1 MLATLLRAIEQG
13 LGPSLSSVGDIAFW
27 AGMLML
33 AYVVL
38 APLMRVVVQTR
49 AARSGIEREWIMSCK
64 HCRKISVVAGSECEH
79 CGRELD
85 IPWIVRIHIFFANEG
100 EASWLRN
107 TRWVYTFIGL
117 SVFVAIT
124 VTALSTT
131 GTWSPQSNIEKLF
144 VGLSLIAWAGLGWL
158 LGRVLGIGTGGPISR
173 VRDAIFSLALAT
185 VLIATTTLALAAR
198 PVPEIVVA
206 SVRVDGQVA
215 QLGTKAIALIGY
227 QLGFE
232 YLQVEHNFAGFRQI
246 TPLAIVGARRIEL
259 PLSKFES
266 KLVDMLW
273 KHANGLTERGIS
285 VRKRTEQFVTNESG
299 IYEIVLRGD
308 EVSIRRFKTP
318 PA

>member
-27 AGMLML
+27 AGILML

-49 AARSGIEREWIMSCK
+49 IARSGIEREWIMSCK

-79 CGRELD
+79 CGRELN
-85 IPWIVRIHIFFANEG
+85 IPWIVRLHIFFGNEG

-198 PVPEIVVA
+198 PIPETVVA
-206 SVRVDGQVA
+206 SVRIDGQVA

-232 YLQVEHNFAGFRQI
+232 YLQVEHNFAGFRRI
-246 TPLAIVGARRIEL
+246 TPLAIIGARRIEL
-259 PLSKFES
+259 PLNDFES
-266 KLVDMLW
+266 KLAKMLW
-273 KHANGLTERGIS
+273 KHANGLTARGIS

-308 EVSIRRFKTP
+308 EVSIRRYQTP

>member
-1 MLATLLRAIEQG
+1 MLATLLQAIEQG
-13 LGPSLSSVGDIAFW
+13 LGPSLSSAADIAFW
-27 AGMLML
+27 GGMLML

-49 AARSGIEREWIMSCK
+49 AARFGIEREWIMSCP

-85 IPWIVRIHIFFANEG
+85 IPWIVRLHIFFGNEG
-100 EASWLRN
+100 EASWLRT
-107 TRWVYTFIGL
+107 TRWVYTFVGL
-117 SVFVAIT
+117 SAFVVIT
-124 VTALSTT
+124 VTVLSST

-198 PVPEIVVA
+198 PVPETIVA
-206 SVRVDGQVA
+206 SVKVEGQVA

-227 QLGFE
+227 QIGFE
-232 YLQVEHNFAGFRQI
+232 YLQVEHSFAGFRRI

-259 PLSKFES
+259 PLSDFES
-266 KLVDMLW
+266 ALTDLLW
-273 KHANGLTERGIS
+273 KHATGLTARGIS
-285 VRKRTEQFVTNESG
+285 VRKRTEQFVTSESG

-308 EVSIRRFKTP
+308 EVSIRRYQTP
-318 PA
+318 PT

>member
-85 IPWIVRIHIFFANEG
+85 IPWIVRLHIFFANEG

>member
-27 AGMLML
+27 SGMLML

-38 APLMRVVVQTR
+38 APLMRVIVQTR
-49 AARSGIEREWIMSCK
+49 AARSGIEREWIMSCT

-85 IPWIVRIHIFFANEG
+85 IPWIVRLHIFFSNEG

-173 VRDAIFSLALAT
+173 VRDAIFSLALAS

-198 PVPEIVVA
+198 PIPEIVVA
-206 SVRVDGQVA
+206 SVKVDGQVA

-232 YLQVEHNFAGFRQI
+232 YLQVEHDFAGFRRI
-246 TPLAIVGARRIEL
+246 TPLAIIGARRIEL
-259 PLSKFES
+259 PLGDFES
-266 KLVDMLW
+266 KLVKMLW
-273 KHANGLTERGIS
+273 KHANGLTARGIS

-308 EVSIRRFKTP
+308 EVSIRRYKTP

>member
-27 AGMLML
+27 AGMVML

-64 HCRKISVVAGSECEH
+64 HCRKISVVAGPECEH

-85 IPWIVRIHIFFANEG
+85 IPWIVRLHIFFGNEG

-107 TRWVYTFIGL
+107 TRWVYTCIGL

-173 VRDAIFSLALAT
+173 VRDAIFSLALAS
-185 VLIATTTLALAAR
+185 VLVATTTLALAAR
-198 PVPEIVVA
+198 PIPETVVA
-206 SVRVDGQVA
+206 SVKVDGQVA
-215 QLGTKAIALIGY
+215 QLGTKATALIGY

-232 YLQVEHNFAGFRQI
+232 YLQVEHDFAGLRRI
-246 TPLAIVGARRIEL
+246 TPLAIIGAQRIEL
-259 PLSKFES
+259 PLGNLFASERNSSSRMNPASTKS
-266 KLVDMLW
+266 CCAATKSASAAI
-273 KHANGLTERGIS
+273 KH
-285 VRKRTEQFVTNESG
+285 
-299 IYEIVLRGD
+299 
-308 EVSIRRFKTP
+308 P
-318 PA
+318 PPEPEYCASLGTW

>member
-85 IPWIVRIHIFFANEG
+85 IPWIVRLHIFFANEG

-124 VTALSTT
+124 VTALSST